1 LAKTS
6 KTNLRTT
13 LVFILYR
20 TPYAVRHLFIFSS
33 FPCAL
38 RRAPCAAFSSMR
50 HIIHIHIPAF
60 AIAVARVSEPRL
72 KDRPVVVVPPQSER
86 SLILSASLEARK
98 EGIYKGMP
106 LGRAV
111 RLCPGLTVL
120 PPNPALTE
128 KASRALSDTASHFTP
143 LWEPFRPGHIYLDV
157 TGTERLWGR
166 AKDTASRIRRE
177 VRDRFSLAANLGVS
191 ENKMVS
197 SIASRVIRSEGV
209 FDVDHG
215 LEASFMAPFKVDVIP
230 GIGHVRRKILM
241 EELRITLVQELAAL
255 DPGGLKI
262 LFGREAYVIH
272 QRALGIDPTP
282 VFPAPA
288 KPTVSEEIV
297 LAEDENDNH
306 TLLGVLYTLV
316 ERCAK
321 RLRIKAA
328 FPGKAA
334 ILIRYSDQMEAKR
347 QVRLPR
353 LSFWD
358 FDLYRPLED
367 LFFRAC
373 TRRVRVR
380 FMRIWFWDFSAPPN
394 QLSLFQI
401 PEPSREKATRMIQA
415 LDRIRE
421 RYGGTFIQVG
431 KGGLS

>member
-1 LAKTS
+1 MSYLLS
-6 KTNLRTT
+6 
-13 LVFILYR
+13 
-20 TPYAVRHLFIFSS
+20 
-33 FPCAL
+33 
-38 RRAPCAAFSSMR
+38 R

-60 AIAVARVSEPRL
+60 AIAVARVCEPRL
-72 KDRPVVVVPPQSER
+72 RDRPVVVVPPQSER
-86 SLILSASLEARK
+86 SLILSASPEAKK
-98 EGIYKGMP
+98 EGVYKGMP
-106 LGRAV
+106 LGRAIRV
-111 RLCPGLTVL
+111 CPDLTVL
-120 PPNPALTE
+120 PPNPELTE
-128 KASRALSDTASHFTP
+128 KASRALSDAASQFTP
-143 LWEPFRPGHIYLDV
+143 LWEPFRPGHIYLDL
-157 TGTERLWGR
+157 TGTERLWGK

-209 FDVDHG
+209 LDVDHG
-215 LEASFMAPFKVDVIP
+215 REASFMAPFKVDVVP

-241 EELRITLVQELAAL
+241 EELNITLVRQLAAL
-255 DPGGLKI
+255 DLSGLKI

-297 LAEDENDNH
+297 LAQDENDNRK
-306 TLLGVLYTLV
+306 LLGTLYTLV
-316 ERCAK
+316 ERCAE
-321 RLRIKAA
+321 RLRAKAA
-328 FPGKAA
+328 FPGRGA

-347 QVRLPR
+347 QMKLPK

-367 LFFRAC
+367 LFFKAC
-373 TRRVRVR
+373 TRRVRIR
-380 FMRIWFWDFSAPPN
+380 FVKVWFWDLAAPTG

-401 PEPSREKATRMIQA
+401 PEPSKEKASRIIQA

-421 RYGGTFIQVG
+421 RYGGESIQIG
-431 KGGLS
+431 KGSAISSQSRLRRDWLDAEP